1 MRQDVC
7 RYKIFKHYIKGMF
20 PYNDTENAWISG
32 VKFPKAKV
40 KYDSQSL
47 IISVAVGLATAL
59 LSTLLPTL
67 IYFSRLNLL

>member
-1 MRQDVC
+1 
-7 RYKIFKHYIKGMF
+7 MF

-32 VKFPKAKV
+32 NMVPIAKV
-40 KYDSQSL
+40 KYNNQSF
-47 IISVAVGLATAL
+47 IISLSIALATAL

>member
-32 VKFPKAKV
+32 VKLTNTKV
-40 KYDSQSL
+40 HYDSQSL

>member
-1 MRQDVC
+1 
-7 RYKIFKHYIKGMF
+7 MF
-20 PYNDTENAWISG
+20 PYNDTENACISG

-67 IYFSRLNLL
+67 IYFSRMNLL

>member
-1 MRQDVC
+1 
-7 RYKIFKHYIKGMF
+7 MF

-32 VKFPKAKV
+32 VKLPKAKV

-47 IISVAVGLATAL
+47 IISAAVGLAAAL

-67 IYFSRLNLL
+67 IYFSRLSLL